1 MKNIKVLDCTLRD
14 GGYVNNWQFGA
25 EAIDEIVDGINQ
37 SNVDIIELGF
47 MRNEAYNPNRSIYNS
62 ISQIENIL
70 KGKKKNDTIYTALIE
85 MANYFPPEM
94 LDVCSS
100 NGPDAIRYSFWK
112 RCLDEAYEYCEMIK
126 SKGYKL
132 FVQPTRVEQYSDAD
146 FAELCQR
153 FSKLEPYAL
162 YIVDTFGLLTANDVV
177 RYAKIADEN
186 LSDGI
191 RIGYH
196 VHNNMGQAFANATAF
211 VNLDLKHDICVDAS
225 VSGIGRG
232 AGNLFTEAIITFLND
247 NFKANYCL
255 KGITDK
261 CADNINEVAK
271 HFKWGY
277 NMHYY
282 LAALYHCN
290 PNYASVLLE
299 RGVSVKDANSI
310 LSRIEGKDKYLFNKD
325 ILGVF

>member
-1 MKNIKVLDCTLRD
+1 MNSVKVLDCTLRD
-14 GGYVNNWQFGA
+14 GGYVNNWKFGKKP
-25 EAIDEIVDGINQ
+25 ISEIVDGLNDA
-37 SNVDIIELGF
+37 NVDIIELGF
-47 MRNEAYNPNRSIYNS
+47 MRDELYSEDRSIFNS

-70 KGKKKNDTIYTALIE
+70 KGKKKEDTIYTALIE

-112 RCLDEAYEYCEMIK
+112 RCLDEAYDYCEMIK
-126 SKGYKL
+126 GKGYKL
-132 FVQPTRVEQYSDAD
+132 FVQPTRVEQYSDSD

-153 FSKLEPYAL
+153 FSRLDPYAI

-186 LSDGI
+186 LDDGI

-196 VHNNMGQAFANATAF
+196 VHNNMGQAFANATVF
-211 VNLDLKHDICVDAS
+211 VNLNLKHDICVDAS

-232 AGNLFTEAIITFLND
+232 AGNLFTETIIAFLND
-247 NFKANYCL
+247 NFKTNYNL
-255 KGITDK
+255 LGITDK

-271 HFKWGY
+271 HFEWGY

-290 PNYASVLLE
+290 PNYASALIE
-299 RGVSVKDANSI
+299 RDISIKKSQKI
-310 LSRIEGKDKYLFNKD
+310 LSSIEGKDKYLFNKE
-325 ILGVF
+325 IL